1 MGLSLIIGKLPTGDR
16 LHPTAAAVAG
26 LCPGGDPGGVAVT
39 AVAENVIQVGLG
51 QAKVPS
57 LQFFGGEVGRNV
69 CHDSGTGG
77 GPVL

>member
-1 MGLSLIIGKLPTGDR
+1 
-16 LHPTAAAVAG
+16 
-26 LCPGGDPGGVAVT
+26 
-39 AVAENVIQVGLG
+39 
-51 QAKVPS
+51 VPS